1 MRGMLFKNRLKK
13 ENSIVNVIS
22 VNVFCHC
29 VKRKPMDFKKEGSH
43 TCLHL

>member
-1 MRGMLFKNRLKK
+1 MCGMLFKNRLKR
-13 ENSIVNVIS
+13 ENSIVRVTS
-22 VNVFCHC
+22 VNVFCLC